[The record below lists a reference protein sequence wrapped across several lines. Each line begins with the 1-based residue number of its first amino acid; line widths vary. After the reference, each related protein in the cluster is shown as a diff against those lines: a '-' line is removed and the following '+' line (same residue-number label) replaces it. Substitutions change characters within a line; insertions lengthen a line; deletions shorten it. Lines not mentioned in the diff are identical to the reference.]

1 MVNIKRGCIHLFTP
15 PWRWRMAFPNALLN
29 EIERT
34 VNQSE
39 RQHRGEIR
47 FAIENTL
54 DASQIWQGLTAR
66 DRALEV
72 FSDLQ
77 VWDTE
82 ENSGV
87 LIYLLLADHE
97 VHIIADRGIAKQVAQ
112 SEWDAV
118 AEAMRTAFRQG
129 DFRGGSLTGIE
140 RVSQLLTAHFPAEQ
154 ENPNELSDR
163 PAILRS

>member
-1 MVNIKRGCIHLFTP
+1 MVNLKRWFIHLFTP
-15 PWRWRMAFPNALLN
+15 PWRWRMAFSSALLN
-29 EIERT
+29 EIERA
-34 VNQSE
+34 VKLSE

-54 DASQIWQGLTAR
+54 SPARAWQGLTAY

-72 FSDLQ
+72 FSNLQ

-97 VHIIADRGIAKQVAQ
+97 VHIIADRGIAKRVAQ
-112 SEWDAV
+112 TEWNSI
-118 AEAMRTAFRQG
+118 AEAMQTAFHKG
-129 DFRGGSLTGIE
+129 DFRQGSLTGIE
-140 RVSQLLTAHFPAEQ
+140 RISQLLANHFPASD
-154 ENPNELSDR
+154 ENPNELSDQPFIVR
-163 PAILRS
+163 

>member
-1 MVNIKRGCIHLFTP
+1 MVNLKRWLSHLFTP
-15 PWRWRMAFPNALLN
+15 PWRWRLTFPGELLN
-29 EIERT
+29 EIEKAVKR
-34 VNQSE
+34 SE
-39 RQHRGEIR
+39 RHHRGEIR
-47 FAIENTL
+47 FAVENTL
-54 DASQIWQGLTAR
+54 APARIWQGVSAR
-66 DRALEV
+66 ERALEV

-112 SEWDAV
+112 SEWTAV
-118 AEAMRTAFRQG
+118 AEAMQTAFRKG
-129 DFRGGSLTGIE
+129 DFREGALTGIE
-140 RVSQLLTAHFPAEQ
+140 RISRLLADHFPADE

-163 PAILRS
+163 PVIVRS

>member
-1 MVNIKRGCIHLFTP
+1 MTFS
-15 PWRWRMAFPNALLN
+15 AELLN
-29 EIERT
+29 EIEKT
-34 VNQSE
+34 VKQSE
-39 RQHRGEIR
+39 QRHRGEIR
-47 FAIENTL
+47 LAIENTL
-54 DASQIWQGLTAR
+54 TPARIWQGLTAH

-72 FSDLQ
+72 FSELQ

-112 SEWDAV
+112 SEWTAV
-118 AEAMRTAFRQG
+118 AEAMQTAFRKG
-129 DFRGGSLTGIE
+129 DFREGALTGIE
-140 RVSQLLTAHFPAEQ
+140 RISRLLADHFPADE

-163 PAILRS
+163 PVIVRS